1 MMRFAGT
8 SYVAAR
14 PRDVF
19 AVVGDPKRLGE
30 WLNNIDEVVD
40 DRAGKGVEEGP
51 GPFRLTARLEDAPVQ
66 VEGHTSVWGPQH
78 RVGFEFNSKVGHWE
92 LDYMIRPAG
101 ETTRLD
107 VILVATRSSW
117 LKALLLRTRAR
128 HARQEFAAALTR
140 LRDVIEVGVARG
152 SEVSAPD

>member
-1 MMRFAGT
+1 MMRFAAT

-30 WLNNIDEVVD
+30 WLTNVDDVVD
-40 DRAGKGVEEGP
+40 DRVGPAVDEGP
-51 GPFRLTARLEDAPVQ
+51 GAFHLTAKVEDAPVL
-66 VEGHTSVWGPQH
+66 VEGHTAVWGPQH
-78 RVGFEFNSKVGHWE
+78 RVGFEFTSEVGHWE

-101 ETTRLD
+101 ANTRLD
-107 VILVATRSSW
+107 VILVATRASW

-140 LRDVIEVGVARG
+140 LRELIEAGEARS
-152 SEVSAPD
+152 SEGPSSN